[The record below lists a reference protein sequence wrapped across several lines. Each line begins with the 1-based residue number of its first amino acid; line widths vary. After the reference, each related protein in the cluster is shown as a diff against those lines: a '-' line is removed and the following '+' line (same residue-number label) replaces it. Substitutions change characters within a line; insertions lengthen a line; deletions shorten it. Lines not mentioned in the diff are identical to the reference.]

1 MYSIEVV
8 VSSGNMAPHCK
19 SPITAKRGSSDLQL
33 LDKWL
38 GLFADEARKT
48 NGSYYPART
57 VHLILAGLYRY
68 MRSLNPSWPNFLS
81 DGHHFRSIHDAVVTE
96 RGNAAEY
103 KTLRKEEQDKLL
115 ASGTLS
121 IKTHLTHY

>member
-1 MYSIEVV
+1 M
-8 VSSGNMAPHCK
+8 
-19 SPITAKRGSSDLQL
+19 D
-33 LDKWL
+33 
-38 GLFADEARKT
+38 
-48 NGSYYPART
+48 GSYYPART

-81 DGHHFRSIHDAVVTE
+81 DGHHFRSIHDAFVTE

-103 KTLRKEEQDKLL
+103 KTLSKEEQDKLL

-121 IKTHLTHY
+121 IETHLTHY